1 MDLGD
6 IVGVFIRH
14 DNSALF
20 GSNNWYLESVTVQ
33 HHEASKSYKFI
44 CRDWLKKTRDT
55 KPEKLLKDPV
65 ISSMTK

>member
-20 GSNNWYLESVTVQ
+20 GSNNWYLESVTV
-33 HHEASKSYKFI
+33 HNHVAGKSSKFL
-44 CRDWLKKTRDT
+44 CRDWLKKSKDM
-55 KPEKLLKDPV
+55 KPEKFLKDPV
-65 ISSMTK
+65 VSSLQ